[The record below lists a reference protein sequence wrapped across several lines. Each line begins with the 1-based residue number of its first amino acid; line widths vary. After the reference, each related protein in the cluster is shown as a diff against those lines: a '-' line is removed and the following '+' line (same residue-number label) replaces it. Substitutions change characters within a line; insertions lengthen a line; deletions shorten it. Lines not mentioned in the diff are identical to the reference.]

1 MKNYKT
7 GERYLEFCIK
17 NEISVMNFNKNRAD
31 IFIFRKSPD
40 KDTIHNIKNSKPF
53 FQIYTKNNI
62 LFLLIKFENL
72 NWIDIAY
79 IHKNNTPDKIEDELS
94 GYLCR
99 VFFIDNVT
107 GKLILKRHTCFSNGL
122 SKAFYYAILEQKKH
136 LPKNILEKIN
146 SIRASFN
153 PDEIARLSL
162 GK

>member
-7 GERYLEFCIK
+7 GEKYSEFCIK
-17 NEISVMNFNKNRAD
+17 NEISIMNFNKNRAD

-40 KDTIHNIKNSKPF
+40 VNLINCIKNSNPF

-62 LFLLIKFENL
+62 VFLLIKFEDID
-72 NWIDIAY
+72 WIDVPY
-79 IHKNNTPDKIEDELS
+79 IHNDSNIDEIRDEHS

-99 VFFIDNVT
+99 IFFIDNED

-122 SKAFYYAILEQKKH
+122 SKAFYFALQEQKKH

-146 SIRASFN
+146 SIRASFHPN
-153 PDEIARLSL
+153 EIARLSL